1 MSTLKTNNI
10 EHLDATSP
18 SIQLG
23 IGGGINVSGVVT
35 ATSFVGNV
43 AGNITGNI
51 NSSGIST
58 LSNVVV
64 GGATTELVVTGDARI
79 TGILTVGTA
88 SVTLNG
94 TDGTITGINTING
107 LTYPSAGPLSNRNLI
122 INGAMQHSQRDTSF
136 THTTTAQYTLDRFQA
151 SNGSSFNWNSAVISQ
166 SSDSPEG
173 FANSLKVD
181 VASTSTP
188 TGGQNGLFKY
198 HVEAQDLQQLSFGTS
213 AAKSFTLSFWVKSN
227 KTGTYTVQIYQSD
240 ADKYLL
246 SEYSISSSST
256 WEHKTLTF
264 VGNTADVIDN
274 NNGVGF
280 EVRFNLACGPDD
292 HTTAK
297 ATWTA
302 GGGGTIHA
310 TSNQVNLFDNT
321 SNEWYMTG
329 VQLEVGERAT
339 PFEHRSYGDELA
351 KCQRYYYKLIA
362 AVGDTFA
369 NGYNQNS
376 TTTRNI
382 LHFPVTMRVAPTAL
396 EQTGTAANYR
406 VLHGTTVTACSAVP
420 TLNATTVN
428 TGEVQATTASGLT
441 AGQGNALESNSD
453 GTYLAF
459 TAEL

>member
-35 ATSFVGNV
+35 ATSFV
-43 AGNITGNI
+43 GNITGNI

-122 INGAMQHSQRDTSF
+122 INGAMQVAQHGTTAFAIGDDDRPTDRFLFSNAGTTSGGGTGIQTATSPNGFSSALRVDVTSADTSLDAS
-136 THTTTAQYTLDRFQA
+136 AQYKHEYRVEGLDSA
-151 SNGSSFNWNSAVISQ
+151 HLNWGTA
-166 SSDSPEG
+166 D
-173 FANSLKVD
+173 
-181 VASTSTP
+181 
-188 TGGQNGLFKY
+188 
-198 HVEAQDLQQLSFGTS
+198 AQTV
-213 AAKSFTLSFWVKSN
+213 TLSFYVRSN
-227 KTGTYTVQIYQSD
+227 KTGNTSVAFVNSANNRSYVKTFTIDS
-240 ADKYLL
+240 AD
-246 SEYSISSSST
+246 T
-256 WEHKTLTF
+256 WERKECTIPGDTSGTWKT
-264 VGNTADVIDN
+264 
-274 NNGVGF
+274 
-280 EVRFNLACGPDD
+280 
-292 HTTAK
+292 
-297 ATWTA
+297 
-302 GGGGTIHA
+302 
-310 TSNQVNLFDNT
+310 DNT
-321 SNEWYMTG
+321 TGIRIRWGTFGSDFQTSSVDQWNAGQFMSRDDSPINFFDTIANTFYLTG

-339 PFEHRSYGDELA
+339 PFEHRPYTDELA
-351 KCQRYYYKLIA
+351 RCQRYYYKLIA
-362 AVGDTFA
+362 DSGDTFA
-369 NGYNQNS
+369 NGYNQN
-376 TTTRNI
+376 TRHTRNI

-406 VLHGTTVTACSAVP
+406 IYHGTTETACSGVP
-420 TLNATTVN
+420 QLNSTTTN
-428 TGEVQATTASGLT
+428 TAEIQADTGSGLT
-441 AGQGNALESNSD
+441 AGQGNALESNSN